1 MPRLSPPPFYA
12 PPARWN
18 EKAKTSEFAPEWLDY
33 FTKQSDFLGNA
44 LNFASNDGGAT
55 LTYTNATTLT
65 LIPAAGGRIP
75 IYTQGQIALIELPT
89 AGVTLS
95 NSGLST
101 STLYYVYA
109 RYTGTMIV
117 LEASTTGHANAGGL
131 EVKSDDISR
140 SLVGMIYTNGS
151 SQFVDSAIFRGVATW
166 FNKRARSV
174 NAATGSDVSVNN
186 AEPISYSALFATNV
200 IVTSWGQASLFN
212 ASGVVNF
219 VSGADPVDARMRF
232 TSDGS
237 AFGLEGYTYLSAS
250 GVYQGVSTSA
260 CVELAEGA
268 HAINLNIAAY
278 NATTGETVKYLSGYC
293 GFGGMIFI

>member
-1 MPRLSPPPFYA
+1 MPKLSPPPFYA

-65 LIPAAGGRIP
+65 LVPAAGGRIP
-75 IYTQGQIALIELPT
+75 IYTQGQIALIELPP
-89 AGVTLS
+89 AGVTLA
-95 NSGLST
+95 NTGLST

-140 SLVGMIYTNGS
+140 TLVGMAWTNGS
-151 SQFVDSAIFRGVATW
+151 SQFSDSKVSRAVATW
-166 FNKRARSV
+166 FNKRPRAIGGSF
-174 NAATGSDVSVNN
+174 GSDV
-186 AEPISYSALFATNV
+186 NV
-200 IVTSWGQASLFN
+200 SSTTPVAMTSPSIVFLSWGPSIASHFVAN
-212 ASGVVNF
+212 ALCEWTAGSPELGYLEARIDGATVGTIGVATLTSTVTFQSTSCSSAEELSEGKKIFDLYGYTFGGNTVKYRGLYTGFSGVVI
-219 VSGADPVDARMRF
+219 
-232 TSDGS
+232 
-237 AFGLEGYTYLSAS
+237 L
-250 GVYQGVSTSA
+250 
-260 CVELAEGA
+260 
-268 HAINLNIAAY
+268 
-278 NATTGETVKYLSGYC
+278 
-293 GFGGMIFI
+293 